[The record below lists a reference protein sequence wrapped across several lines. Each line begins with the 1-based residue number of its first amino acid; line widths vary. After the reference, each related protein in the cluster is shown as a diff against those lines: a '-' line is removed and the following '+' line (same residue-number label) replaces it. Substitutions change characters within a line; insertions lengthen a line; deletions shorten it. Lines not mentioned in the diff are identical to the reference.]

1 VARFLGVCV
10 TSQIFSTP
18 AKLSALGALIRA
30 HDLPQHRIKWLDK
43 FQRKTHGLGRKRNRA
58 VHDAMAIG
66 QKTGTLYR
74 ITATLAEDRSV
85 SFGTT
90 PSTLKE
96 LSKIFD
102 EITAHVGDFQKFSSE
117 INSELQSLR
126 EKVPL

>member
-1 VARFLGVCV
+1 
-10 TSQIFSTP
+10 
-18 AKLSALGALIRA
+18 
-30 HDLPQHRIKWLDK
+30 
-43 FQRKTHGLGRKRNRA
+43 
-58 VHDAMAIG
+58 MAIG